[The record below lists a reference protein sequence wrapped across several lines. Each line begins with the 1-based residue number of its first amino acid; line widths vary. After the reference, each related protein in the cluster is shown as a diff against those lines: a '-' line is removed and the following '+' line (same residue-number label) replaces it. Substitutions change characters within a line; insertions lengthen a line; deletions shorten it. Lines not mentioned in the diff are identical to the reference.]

1 VDGEMHAILFS
12 PYPCDRFLT
21 VDYRLVD
28 LTMLNTKV
36 FPGYYLGTELQQIT
50 EALLDPQM

>member
-1 VDGEMHAILFS
+1 MHAILFS

-50 EALLDPQM
+50 EALCWTLKCDL